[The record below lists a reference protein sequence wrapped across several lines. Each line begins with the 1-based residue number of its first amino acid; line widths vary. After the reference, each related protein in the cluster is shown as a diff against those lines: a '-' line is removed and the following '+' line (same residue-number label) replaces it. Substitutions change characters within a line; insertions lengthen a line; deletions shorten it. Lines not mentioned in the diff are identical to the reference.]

1 MNRHTARVLV
11 VDDDEDI
18 RGTISEALR
27 EEGYDVAV
35 AADGAAGLARLRG
48 GFRPCVILLDLA
60 MRVMDG
66 WDFRAAQLLE
76 PAFSSIPVVVMSA
89 AGFSVSTMRT
99 QFGDVEVLAKPL
111 SIEDLLAAI
120 GRACGKHG

>member
-1 MNRHTARVLV
+1 MNTHTAKVLV
-11 VDDDEDI
+11 IDDDEDI
-18 RGTISEALR
+18 RSTISDALQ
-27 EEGYDVAV
+27 EEGYVVGV
-35 AADGAAGLARLRG
+35 AANGADGLALLRD

-76 PAFSSIPVVVMSA
+76 PAFSSIPVVVTSA

-99 QFGDVEVLAKPL
+99 QFGDVEVLPKPVAV
-111 SIEDLLAAI
+111 EDLLAAI
-120 GRACGKHG
+120 GRACSKH